1 MFDIVVV
8 SSPRPNEVRVPL
20 QDGYS
25 DEELIDA
32 VDGSHR
38 RASRIQRELLGF
50 IAEVDRR
57 YLWRGSG
64 ARDMA
69 HWLSI
74 RQGISQWK
82 ARRWIAAGHALE
94 HLTDLA
100 HALSSGELGIDK
112 VVELTRFATFESEA
126 GLISW
131 ARFVSCAAVKR
142 RADLEV
148 RRTIED
154 VRDAEHARFLNWWSL
169 DDGNRF
175 GLEAE
180 LPAAQGAVVARA
192 LQRMSDSIPVMPGE
206 GDAAFA
212 AARRADALVAL
223 CSNRIA
229 VDADPDRA
237 TVVVHARFGDLV
249 GTDGA
254 AEVEGGGPIHPE
266 TARRLLCDARVQTVL
281 EDASGEPVR
290 LGRLSREPTPAMMRQ
305 LRYRDV
311 ECRFPGCGARRF
323 TQAHHIVWWKEG
335 GTTDLDNLV
344 LVCFFHHKLV
354 HELGWS
360 LHRQGDGAVE
370 WRTPDGRS
378 YVPLVTLA
386 KRLGPGSALVS
397 VRSPAPP

>member
-1 MFDIVVV
+1 
-8 SSPRPNEVRVPL
+8 
-20 QDGYS
+20 
-25 DEELIDA
+25 
-32 VDGSHR
+32 
-38 RASRIQRELLGF
+38 
-50 IAEVDRR
+50 
-57 YLWRGSG
+57 
-64 ARDMA
+64 MA
-69 HWLSI
+69 HWLSM
-74 RQGISQWK
+74 RQGISGWK
-82 ARRWIAAGHALE
+82 ARRWIAAAHALE

-112 VVELTRFATFESEA
+112 VVELARFATFESEA

-148 RRTIED
+148 SRTIED

-180 LPAAQGAVVARA
+180 LPAAQGAVVVRA
-192 LQRMSDSIPVMPGE
+192 LERMSDSIPLMPGE
-206 GDAAFA
+206 DDPAFA

-223 CSNRIA
+223 CSNRVA

-237 TVVVHARFGDLV
+237 TVVVHARLGDLV

-254 AEVEGGGPIHPE
+254 AEVEGGGRIHPE

-335 GTTDLDNLV
+335 GPTDLDNLV

-360 LHRQGDGAVE
+360 LLRERDGSVE
-370 WRTPDGRS
+370 WRKPDGNP
-378 YVPLVTLA
+378 YIPFVTSP
-386 KRLGPGSALVS
+386 KGRKPGSALVS
-397 VRSPAPP
+397 VGPPAPA

>member
-1 MFDIVVV
+1 M
-8 SSPRPNEVRVPL
+8 SPTERF
-20 QDGYS
+20 S

-38 RASRIQRELLGF
+38 QASRIQRELLGF

-57 YLWRGSG
+57 DLWRGSG

-69 HWLSI
+69 HWLSM
-74 RQGISQWK
+74 RQGISGWK
-82 ARRWIAAGHALE
+82 ARRWIAAAHALE

-112 VVELTRFATFESEA
+112 VVELARFATFESEA

-148 RRTIED
+148 SRTIED

-180 LPAAQGAVVARA
+180 LPAAQGAVVVRA
-192 LQRMSDSIPVMPGE
+192 LERMSDSIPLMPGE
-206 GDAAFA
+206 DDPAFA

-223 CSNRIA
+223 CSNRVA

-237 TVVVHARFGDLV
+237 TVVVHARLDDLV
-249 GTDGA
+249 GTDSA
-254 AEVEGGGPIHPE
+254 AEVEGGGRIHPE

-323 TQAHHIVWWKEG
+323 TQAHHIVWWPM
-335 GTTDLDNLV
+335 
-344 LVCFFHHKLV
+344 
-354 HELGWS
+354 S
-360 LHRQGDGAVE
+360 L
-370 WRTPDGRS
+370 S
-378 YVPLVTLA
+378 
-386 KRLGPGSALVS
+386 
-397 VRSPAPP
+397 

>member
-1 MFDIVVV
+1 M
-8 SSPRPNEVRVPL
+8 SPTERF
-20 QDGYS
+20 S

-38 RASRIQRELLGF
+38 QASRIQRELLGF

-57 YLWRGSG
+57 DLWRGSG

-69 HWLSI
+69 HWLSM
-74 RQGISQWK
+74 RQGISGWK
-82 ARRWIAAGHALE
+82 ARRWIAAAHALE

-112 VVELTRFATFESEA
+112 VVELARFATFESEA

-148 RRTIED
+148 SRTIED

-180 LPAAQGAVVARA
+180 LPAAQGAVVVRA
-192 LQRMSDSIPVMPGE
+192 LERMSDSIPLMPGE
-206 GDAAFA
+206 DDPAFA

-223 CSNRIA
+223 CSNRVA

-237 TVVVHARFGDLV
+237 TVVVHARLGDLV

-254 AEVEGGGPIHPE
+254 AEVEGGGRIHPE

-360 LHRQGDGAVE
+360 LHRQSDGAVE